1 MRGDSNVTQKQDLVL
16 STATQHFH
24 QQKEISLH
32 TFLLCD
38 KQVAESR
45 HHGVL
50 HFLQDHYSYSTVHS
64 QSRAGSFHDEKT
76 DGPWI
81 QEHRYTVNKQCLRPN
96 VTLTVKGISSVG
108 HTEDSTGL
116 LSVGLSYLFPDR
128 LHFFIWNIMRH
139 CTCNICPPLSSDIRL
154 NLYGLLKT
162 SCATALLL
170 WYCFT
175 DSAGCSSRSVWI
187 QSERCGK
194 QRLKVSTISG
204 PWNVCHCA
212 WVKAHLPQLSLTAAP
227 PWHIAPG
234 CRSNSKQ
241 ATYDTSV
248 RPTAVPAISATENV
262 P

>member
-1 MRGDSNVTQKQDLVL
+1 MQRRAEKVLNYRYVKYYFLHNHAFDLVAIIWLQRRCEFSVNLMRGDSNVTQKQDLVL

-128 LHFFIWNIMRH
+128 LHF
-139 CTCNICPPLSSDIRL
+139 LSGTSWDIAHARFVLRSHLTSDSIFMVFWKHHVPRRS
-154 NLYGLLKT
+154 Y
-162 SCATALLL
+162 CDTASQTAQAAALGQ
-170 WYCFT
+170 CE
-175 DSAGCSSRSVWI
+175 SS
-187 QSERCGK
+187 
-194 QRLKVSTISG
+194 
-204 PWNVCHCA
+204 
-212 WVKAHLPQLSLTAAP
+212 LSDV
-227 PWHIAPG
+227 G
-234 CRSNSKQ
+234 SR
-241 ATYDTSV
+241 D
-248 RPTAVPAISATENV
+248 
-262 P
+262 